1 MPKSVRAALR
11 SQGEAL
17 CNLTSGARHRAGRA
31 DAAEPRPGGAVGGRV
46 RAGAGAA
53 ATHAAGGAHALP
65 GPAAAAAGA
74 RAAAARAARGRAAGG
89 ARAGTIAAA
98 AGADRRSRGPAWL
111 AACCWASHAETSGEW
126 QQEWSCACVHVLSA
140 GRVWLNKS
148 CCSHAPCTATA
159 ANQVRSCAPADA
171 RAQRRGLAAE
181 PGCEPAAV
189 AALR

>member
-74 RAAAARAARGRAAGG
+74 RAAAARAARGRAACG
-89 ARAGTIAAA
+89 ARAGTVAAA
-98 AGADRRSRGPAWL
+98 VGAARRSPGPAWL
-111 AACCWASHAETSGEW
+111 AACCWGGHAETPVGVAARVVMCM
-126 QQEWSCACVHVLSA
+126 CACLSA
-140 GRVWLNKS
+140 GRVWSNKS
-148 CCSHAPCTATA
+148 CCSHAPCTAAA
-159 ANQVRSCAPADA
+159 ANQPRSCAPADA
-171 RAQRRGLAAE
+171 WAQRRGLAAE